1 MPPAASVLVTGTSRG
16 FGFLIARTLAR
27 AGHRVFAG
35 MRDPSGRNADRR
47 AALLADVAGLPG
59 TIEVVELDVTSDA
72 SVDRAIGAATAASGL
87 DVVVNNAGVAAA
99 GVLESFTAD
108 QLRDLFDVNLF
119 GVHRVTRAALPAL
132 RAAGRGCLIHVS
144 STLGRYGIPFFGAYV
159 ASKFALEALADA
171 YRYELAPLGVESVLV
186 EPGTFPTGMLGRMV
200 SPADPARA
208 GGYGAQV
215 DLMAAMGAGL
225 EAAMSASDAPDAQDV
240 ADAVARLVAT
250 PAGERPPRT
259 IVDRQAHAVVDAL
272 NRAHDDAQA
281 QLFGAMGLAHLLA
294 TKPTERG

>member
-119 GVHRVTRAALPAL
+119 GVHRVGQHRLGRL
-132 RAAGRGCLIHVS
+132 RA
-144 STLGRYGIPFFGAYV
+144 
-159 ASKFALEALADA
+159 
-171 YRYELAPLGVESVLV
+171 
-186 EPGTFPTGMLGRMV
+186 GTP
-200 SPADPARA
+200 
-208 GGYGAQV
+208 V
-215 DLMAAMGAGL
+215 DG
-225 EAAMSASDAPDAQDV
+225 P
-240 ADAVARLVAT
+240 
-250 PAGERPPRT
+250 
-259 IVDRQAHAVVDAL
+259 
-272 NRAHDDAQA
+272 
-281 QLFGAMGLAHLLA
+281 
-294 TKPTERG
+294 